1 MIYNER
7 RKDCQMGGRILKI
20 LGGGGEMN
28 NVCGTCKHY
37 NEWENG
43 YCDKINAVV
52 EPEEYQCKEFEN
64 DTATKD

>member
-1 MIYNER
+1 
-7 RKDCQMGGRILKI
+7 
-20 LGGGGEMN
+20 MN

-64 DTATKD
+64 DTAYQDCLLDRSFDEQMRLVRRSELNEGR